1 MADMRNES
9 HHAFTGFETCER
21 DFVNNDCDQSRQG
34 HTHRALMENGDA
46 GQRQSEQ
53 NEIDWNTEHR
63 GILHARKPIAD
74 SSYVGN
80 QQFAIGYWLSTITLG
95 SCLPD

>member
-1 MADMRNES
+1 MSDVRDES
-9 HHAFTGFETCER
+9 HHAVAGLETSER
-21 DFVNNDCDQSRQG
+21 DFVHGDRYQSRQR
-34 HTHRALMENGDA
+34 HTHCAFMENGDTR
-46 GQRQSEQ
+46 QREAKQ

-74 SSYVGN
+74 SSSVGN
-80 QQFAIGYWLSTITLG
+80 QQFAIGYWLPTITLG